1 MLSRVALTTQL
12 SALSYLSLGRRTMFF
27 SSQLHRPITSS
38 AAYLQPP
45 ISINVNFNRAP
56 HSSWRA
62 FSGGGIIMADAM
74 EKKEQVDEKKQSGV
88 DASRMEAS
96 AIREVVRGTYGRYAQ
111 ESQDTGF
118 FPSSCCSSKKKPTGG
133 SCCSSGSCSGVVG
146 NSKEYAAQL
155 GYTPEDVELAA
166 ASGANLGLGC
176 GNPTAIA
183 TLQAGEVVLDLGS
196 GAGFDCFLAAKK
208 VGPEGRV
215 IGVDMTP
222 EMIELARK
230 NAAKHGYTNVTFE
243 LGQIEALPL
252 PDNSVDVV
260 ISNCVINLSP
270 DKQRVLAEAARVL
283 KPGGRFVVSDVI
295 ATREIPE
302 HIRKDLALYTGCMAG
317 ATPVTNLEKMM
328 QDAGFGSI
336 RIEPKADSRSYIGRW
351 APDSHV
357 EDYVASAIIFAY
369 KPAPKPVFKM

>member
-1 MLSRVALTTQL
+1 MLSRTALVTQL
-12 SALSYLSLGRRTMFF
+12 GTLPYLSLGRRSMFF
-27 SSQLHRPITSS
+27 SSQLRKLSTPTV
-38 AAYLQPP
+38 YLQPP
-45 ISINVNFNRAP
+45 INVNLNRAF
-56 HSSWRA
+56 HSPWRA
-62 FSGGGIIMADAM
+62 FSGGGIIMADAL
-74 EKKEQVDEKKQSGV
+74 EKKEQVEEKKLAEV

-96 AIREVVRGTYGRYAQ
+96 AIREAVRGTYGKYAQ
-111 ESQDTGF
+111 ESQATGF
-118 FPSSCCSSKKKPTGG
+118 FPSGGGCSCSSKKKPASG
-133 SCCSSGSCSGVVG
+133 SCCGVIG
-146 NSKEYAAQL
+146 NSKEYAAQI
-155 GYTPEDVELAA
+155 GYTAEDVELAA

-222 EMIELARK
+222 DMIELARK

-270 DKQRVLAEAARVL
+270 DKQRVLTEAARVL

-317 ATPVTNLEKMM
+317 ATPVARLEKMM
-328 QDAGFGSI
+328 QDAGFGSV

-351 APDSHV
+351 APESHA
-357 EDYVASAIIFAY
+357 EDYVASATIFAY
-369 KPAPKPVFKM
+369 KPTPKPVIKF